1 MILSR
6 AGTPGRGHAR
16 SGAAAV
22 ELAVLLPALIFLS
35 MATVDYSRVAYV
47 QAVLQNCARNGA
59 LYEFYSKAG
68 FSLPSGWTSLSAATS
83 ADAPS
88 SLTVSASASTPGSAT
103 NNTVT
108 VTVTATFYPIALP
121 SLHGLPSLPGSI
133 TLTQSATMPYT
144 NGVST
149 TVP

>member
-1 MILSR
+1 MILSHAVR
-6 AGTPGRGHAR
+6 PGRWGSR

-22 ELAVLLPALIFLS
+22 ELAGLLPILVFLS
-35 MATVDYSRVAYV
+35 MATVDYARVAYV
-47 QAVLQNCARNGA
+47 QVVLQNCARNGA

-68 FSLPSGWTSLSAATS
+68 FSLPSGWTSLSAAAS

-88 SLTVSASASTPGSAT
+88 NLTISASASTPGSSS

-108 VTVTATFYPIALP
+108 VTVTATFNPIALP
-121 SLHGLPSLPGSI
+121 SMYELPALPGSV
-133 TLTQSATMPYT
+133 TLTQSATMPYPS
-144 NGVST
+144 GAST

>member
-1 MILSR
+1 MILSH
-6 AGTPGRGHAR
+6 AATPGRERSR

-22 ELAVLLPALIFLS
+22 ELAALLPILVFLS
-35 MATVDYSRVAYV
+35 MATVDYARVAYV
-47 QAVLQNCARNGA
+47 QIVLQNCARNAA

-68 FSLPSGWTSLSAATS
+68 FTLPSGWTSLSAAAS

-88 SLTVSASASTPGSAT
+88 NLTVSASASTPGSSS

-133 TLTQSATMPYT
+133 SLSQSATMPYPR
-144 NGVST
+144 GVST

>member
-1 MILSR
+1 MTLRRKRKAPNEQSR
-6 AGTPGRGHAR
+6 H
-16 SGAAAV
+16 GAAAV
-22 ELAVLLPALIFLS
+22 ELAALLPILVFLS
-35 MATVDYSRVAYV
+35 MATVDYARVISV
-47 QAVLQNCARNGA
+47 QVALQNCARNGA

-68 FSLPSGWTSLSAATS
+68 YSLPSGWTSLSAAVS

-88 SLTVSASASTPGSAT
+88 GTTVSGSASTPGSSS

-108 VTVTATFYPIALP
+108 VTVTATFHPIALP

-133 TLTQSATMPYT
+133 TLSQSATMPYP
-144 NGVST
+144 NSAST